1 MEEKKIF
8 FGQKSRFSAV
18 CIWHIPNL
26 SFHIKKLLTF
36 AQLISPKKHQ
46 RKINPSAKKKGSNIH
61 TYPQLGENKPQT
73 LKTFTSLHDEPTLS
87 TSLPNPFIY
96 LTT

>member
-1 MEEKKIF
+1 MHLKWEKIF
-8 FGQKSRFSAV
+8 FDKNRDFLAV

-46 RKINPSAKKKGSNIH
+46 RKINPSAKKKG
-61 TYPQLGENKPQT
+61 
-73 LKTFTSLHDEPTLS
+73 
-87 TSLPNPFIY
+87 
-96 LTT
+96 

>member
-1 MEEKKIF
+1 MQWKKKIYF
-8 FGQKSRFSAV
+8 LDKNRDFQAV

-61 TYPQLGENKPQT
+61 TYPQLGASKTQT
-73 LKTFTSLHDEPTLS
+73 LP
-87 TSLPNPFIY
+87 IY
-96 LTT
+96 LTNLP

>member
-1 MEEKKIF
+1 MQWKKKKYF
-8 FGQKSRFSAV
+8 LDKNRDFQAV

-61 TYPQLGENKPQT
+61 TYPQLGASKTQT
-73 LKTFTSLHDEPTLS
+73 LP
-87 TSLPNPFIY
+87 IY
-96 LTT
+96 LTNLP